1 MLPAQTQIIEAI
13 FTDAVREL
21 AHSAPSSDATDI
33 SITLERPKI
42 AAHGDLASTVALQQ
56 AKAWGVSARRLA
68 QQLADAVQAHP
79 RACGLIESVEVAAPG
94 RIGGCAGESAG
105 NARLAGAAGILLQRC
120 RRSDSESG
128 IVCGRARARS
138 SAG

>member
-33 SITLERPKI
+33 SITLERTKI

-56 AKAWGVSARRLA
+56 ATTGGVSSRPLAEQLEEAVRATPRARRSCKYGCLA
-68 QQLADAVQAHP
+68 
-79 RACGLIESVEVAAPG
+79 
-94 RIGGCAGESAG
+94 AGEG
-105 NARLAGAAGILLQRC
+105 MGRFRPPAGAATGRC
-120 RRSDSESG
+120 GTGAS
-128 IVCGRARARS
+128 ARVRPD
-138 SAG
+138 

>member
-1 MLPAQTQIIEAI
+1 MFQCVISPIRELYGYGMLPAQTQISEAI

-21 AHSAPSSDATDI
+21 AHSAPSSDATHI

-79 RACGLIESVEVAAPG
+79 RACGLIESVEVAGPG
-94 RIGGCAGESAG
+94 FITVRISAQ
-105 NARLAGAAGILLQRC
+105 AMRML
-120 RRSDSESG
+120 
-128 IVCGRARARS
+128 
-138 SAG
+138 